1 MAIALS
7 ETTSR
12 HRRYS
17 SQNSP
22 VVFHHKSCASSIP
35 RELAVPPRNTSYR
48 ASPFTPS
55 SNLFPL
61 TATIGS
67 DHLVTRP
74 GRVMLRRAMSRS
86 IAAAGK
92 PPAVFHPHLNEE
104 SLQGREHF
112 PKLSRSNKR
121 TEFHHRDVAEGLSAA
136 SSPPVFTSAVAIST
150 TFHQLRPYLSPPLPS
165 AATTST
171 VLVAVEMDD
180 YSRCRDGG
188 RDASRRFLPSKPQ
201 LLVWLGYVAL
211 DLEPSLKASAV
222 VATRGNDGCC
232 MMIQMNIKLEA
243 TTLDSTSNPPSRIPH
258 HHQHNDCHP
267 PTPRRLPRQRRH
279 PAPRR
284 NRPPHQIPPH
294 GTHPNPP
301 PALRPRRLP
310 LPQGPSP
317 RSAVLSCRQAYF
329 DFLSPSGVLK
339 PNTDPVDGV
348 FDADNDGADF
358 PSIGAGP
365 DLGDR
370 LGPGSFAKLA
380 EKAHTEGFYL
390 DFARHPALKEFVAE
404 LKGWKG
410 EDTLLLPRSLLR
422 NNTPRNKAIGVHY
435 DQSFLRH
442 GEPTSVTAWVP
453 IGDIGL
459 QGGGL
464 IYLEGSKSPY
474 PLDAGR

>member
-1 MAIALS
+1 MIATHQPLEDFLVNDGILPQD
-7 ETTSR
+7 ETGLLTKSLPTEPIQTLR
-12 HRRYS
+12 QRY
-17 SQNSP
+17 
-22 VVFHHKSCASSIP
+22 
-35 RELAVPPRNTSYR
+35 
-48 ASPFTPS
+48 
-55 SNLFPL
+55 
-61 TATIGS
+61 
-67 DHLVTRP
+67 D
-74 GRVMLRRAMSRS
+74 
-86 IAAAGK
+86 
-92 PPAVFHPHLNEE
+92 
-104 SLQGREHF
+104 
-112 PKLSRSNKR
+112 
-121 TEFHHRDVAEGLSAA
+121 
-136 SSPPVFTSAVAIST
+136 
-150 TFHQLRPYLSPPLPS
+150 
-165 AATTST
+165 
-171 VLVAVEMDD
+171 
-180 YSRCRDGG
+180 RDGYL
-188 RDASRRFLPSKPQ
+188 FLKG
-201 LLVWLGYVAL
+201 LL
-211 DLEPSLKASAV
+211 
-222 VATRGNDGCC
+222 
-232 MMIQMNIKLEA
+232 
-243 TTLDSTSNPPSRIPH
+243 
-258 HHQHNDCHP
+258 
-267 PTPRRLPRQRRH
+267 
-279 PAPRR
+279 
-284 NRPPHQIPPH
+284 
-294 GTHPNPP
+294 
-301 PALRPRRLP
+301 
-310 LPQGPSP
+310 P